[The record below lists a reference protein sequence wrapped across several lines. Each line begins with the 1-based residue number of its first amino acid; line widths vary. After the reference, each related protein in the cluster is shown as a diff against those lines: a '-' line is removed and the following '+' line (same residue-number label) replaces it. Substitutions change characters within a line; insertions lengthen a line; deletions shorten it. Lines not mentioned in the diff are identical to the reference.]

1 MLPDFFFHLSIAHA
15 ILRHLGAKIGKRD
28 YLGNL
33 TQQSGGDERRE
44 RARCTARLRPSKTEE
59 QVQMMPTVSE
69 LRNVTGELS
78 MVRLAGGVATA
89 AAPRFY
95 KGREMNK
102 EIMKQTMLSLEARD
116 LESAREKY
124 LEYVGSARLDRSE
137 PIEDDEQ
144 AQAELASDLSEAFDD
159 TVHSHSDK
167 IEKLSAMDFGPK
179 SKVEEGAVV
188 KLGGRFFVIAVST
201 GKFVCD
207 GNEIMGIST
216 QAPIYAELE
225 GKRAG
230 DAISF
235 NGTELVIEEVA

>member
-1 MLPDFFFHLSIAHA
+1 MI
-15 ILRHLGAKIGKRD
+15 
-28 YLGNL
+28 
-33 TQQSGGDERRE
+33 
-44 RARCTARLRPSKTEE
+44 
-59 QVQMMPTVSE
+59 
-69 LRNVTGELS
+69 
-78 MVRLAGGVATA
+78 RLAGGVTTA
-89 AAPRFY
+89 PAARRLY

-102 EIMKQTMLSLEARD
+102 QIVKQTMLALEARN

-167 IEKLSAMDFGPK
+167 IDKLSAMDFGPK

-188 KLGGRFFVIAVST
+188 KLGGRLFVIAVST
-201 GKFVCD
+201 GKFMCD

-225 GKRAG
+225 GKHAG

-235 NGTELVIEEVA
+235 NGRELVIEKVA